1 MIKRSL
7 VIKYDTIQHL
17 KGEVHSKESL
27 PLISLSFS
35 SISLSFSLFLSLCFS
50 VSVSLS
56 SDQYISTMHILYLM
70 NPLKISIDISNTKN
84 VDADYA
90 YSDENFVLTQ
100 PFKTKHFGH
109 TFIKYTNICT
119 GTCSHWLKWKQWVNK
134 FNAPSE
140 ADVKIDSYSML
151 TNRSMLVKF

>member
-50 VSVSLS
+50 LSVSLS
-56 SDQYISTMHILYLM
+56 LSLSPPIYFNNAYLVSYESLENFNRHIKYQECWCRLCIFWW
-70 NPLKISIDISNTKN
+70 K
-84 VDADYA
+84 
-90 YSDENFVLTQ
+90 FVLTH

-109 TFIKYTNICT
+109 TFIRYTNICT
-119 GTCSHWLKWKQWVNK
+119 GTCSHCVRVK
-134 FNAPSE
+134 AMSE
-140 ADVKIDSYSML
+140 QV
-151 TNRSMLVKF
+151 

>member
-27 PLISLSFS
+27 PLISLSFFL
-35 SISLSFSLFLSLCFS
+35 INLSLSLSLCFS
-50 VSVSLS
+50 HSVSLS
-56 SDQYISTMHILYLM
+56 LFLCLCLSLLQYISTMHILYLM

-90 YSDENFVLTQ
+90 YSDENFVLTH

-109 TFIKYTNICT
+109 TFIRYTNICT
-119 GTCSHWLKWKQWVNK
+119 GTCSHCVRVK
-134 FNAPSE
+134 AMSE
-140 ADVKIDSYSML
+140 QV
-151 TNRSMLVKF
+151 

>member
-1 MIKRSL
+1 
-7 VIKYDTIQHL
+7 
-17 KGEVHSKESL
+17 
-27 PLISLSFS
+27 
-35 SISLSFSLFLSLCFS
+35 
-50 VSVSLS
+50 
-56 SDQYISTMHILYLM
+56 M

-90 YSDENFVLTQ
+90 YSDENFVLTRNILVTHSSNI
-100 PFKTKHFGH
+100 PIYVLVHVH
-109 TFIKYTNICT
+109 TV
-119 GTCSHWLKWKQWVNK
+119 LEWKQWVNK

>member
-1 MIKRSL
+1 MIKHSL

-35 SISLSFSLFLSLCFS
+35 SISLSLSVSLTLFLSLCFS

-90 YSDENFVLTQ
+90 YSDENFVLTH

-109 TFIKYTNICT
+109 TFIRYTNICT
-119 GTCSHWLKWKQWVNK
+119 GTCSHCVRVK
-134 FNAPSE
+134 AMSE
-140 ADVKIDSYSML
+140 QV
-151 TNRSMLVKF
+151 

>member
-35 SISLSFSLFLSLCFS
+35 SISLSLSLTVSLSLFLCLCLSL
-50 VSVSLS
+50 L
-56 SDQYISTMHILYLM
+56 QYISTMHILYLM
-70 NPLKISIDISNTKN
+70 NPLKISINISNTCTKN

-90 YSDENFVLTQ
+90 YSDENFVWIH

-109 TFIKYTNICT
+109 TFIRYTNICT
-119 GTCSHWLKWKQWVNK
+119 GTCSHCVRVK
-134 FNAPSE
+134 AMSE
-140 ADVKIDSYSML
+140 QV
-151 TNRSMLVKF
+151 

>member
-35 SISLSFSLFLSLCFS
+35 SISLSLSLCFS
-50 VSVSLS
+50 HSVSLS
-56 SDQYISTMHILYLM
+56 LFLCLCLSLLQYISTMHILYLM

-90 YSDENFVLTQ
+90 YSDENFVLTH

-109 TFIKYTNICT
+109 TFIRYTNICT
-119 GTCSHWLKWKQWVNK
+119 GTCSHCVRVK
-134 FNAPSE
+134 AMSE
-140 ADVKIDSYSML
+140 QV
-151 TNRSMLVKF
+151 

>member
-35 SISLSFSLFLSLCFS
+35 SISLSLFLCFS
-50 VSVSLS
+50 HSVSLS
-56 SDQYISTMHILYLM
+56 LFLCLCLSLLQYISTMHILYLM
-70 NPLKISIDISNTKN
+70 NPLKISINISNIKN

-90 YSDENFVLTQ
+90 FSDENFVLTH
-100 PFKTKHFGH
+100 PFKSKHFGH
-109 TFIKYTNICT
+109 TFIRYTNICT
-119 GTCSHWLKWKQWVNK
+119 GTCSHCVRVK
-134 FNAPSE
+134 AMSE
-140 ADVKIDSYSML
+140 QV
-151 TNRSMLVKF
+151 

>member
-35 SISLSFSLFLSLCFS
+35 SISLSLFLS
-50 VSVSLS
+50 VSLTLFLCLCLS
-56 SDQYISTMHILYLM
+56 LLQYISTMHILYLM
-70 NPLKISIDISNTKN
+70 NPLKISIDISNIKN

-90 YSDENFVLTQ
+90 YSDENFVWIH

-109 TFIKYTNICT
+109 TFIRYTNICT
-119 GTCSHWLKWKQWVNK
+119 GTCSHCVRVK
-134 FNAPSE
+134 AMSE
-140 ADVKIDSYSML
+140 QV
-151 TNRSMLVKF
+151 

>member
-35 SISLSFSLFLSLCFS
+35 SISLSLSLFLSLFLSLCFCL
-50 VSVSLS
+50 SLL
-56 SDQYISTMHILYLM
+56 QYISTMHILYLM
-70 NPLKISIDISNTKN
+70 NPLKISIDISNIKN

-90 YSDENFVLTQ
+90 YSDENFVLTH
-100 PFKTKHFGH
+100 PFKSKHFGH
-109 TFIKYTNICT
+109 TFIRYTNICT
-119 GTCSHWLKWKQWVNK
+119 GTCSHCVRVK
-134 FNAPSE
+134 AMSE
-140 ADVKIDSYSML
+140 QV
-151 TNRSMLVKF
+151 

>member
-17 KGEVHSKESL
+17 KGEVYSKESL

-35 SISLSFSLFLSLCFS
+35 SISLSLSLCFS
-50 VSVSLS
+50 HSVSLS
-56 SDQYISTMHILYLM
+56 LLLCLSLLQYISTMHILYLM

-90 YSDENFVLTQ
+90 YSDENFVLTH
-100 PFKTKHFGH
+100 PFKSKHFGH
-109 TFIKYTNICT
+109 TFIRYTNICT
-119 GTCSHWLKWKQWVNK
+119 GTCSHCVRVK
-134 FNAPSE
+134 AMSE
-140 ADVKIDSYSML
+140 QV
-151 TNRSMLVKF
+151 